1 MVERLLVRDLMSVGV
16 ATCAPDT
23 PIIEIARVLIEKK
36 LEAVVILNN
45 EGHAIG
51 IVSQKELVKAYT
63 RDNHQQLTAEAIMHD
78 GVPSVPPDIPLT
90 AAAQI
95 MQDHDIRMIYLM
107 HHAGG
112 IAYPAAVLSYQH
124 LLRHMAAR
132 SDEELN
138 DLGIKAARQAPLDE
152 FLQKRDA
159 ARKRASF
166 PHQE

>member
-1 MVERLLVRDLMSVGV
+1 MAERLLVRDLMSVGV

-23 PIIEIARVLIEKK
+23 PIIEIARLLLEKK
-36 LEAVVILNN
+36 LEAVVVLNE
-45 EGHAIG
+45 EGHAVG

-95 MQDHDIRMIYLM
+95 MQDQDIRVIYLM

-124 LLRHMAAR
+124 LLRHLAAR

>member
-1 MVERLLVRDLMSVGV
+1 MAERQLVRDLMSVGV

-23 PIIEIARVLIEKK
+23 PIIEIAHVLIEKK
-36 LEAVVILNN
+36 LEAVVVLNN

-95 MQDHDIRMIYLM
+95 MQDQDIRVIYLM

-124 LLRHMAAR
+124 LMRHMVAR

>member
-1 MVERLLVRDLMSVGV
+1 MAERLLVRDLMSVGV
-16 ATCAPDT
+16 ATCAPNT
-23 PIIEIARVLIEKK
+23 PIIEIARLLLEKK
-36 LEAVVILNN
+36 LEAVVVLNE
-45 EGHAIG
+45 EGHAVG
-51 IVSQKELVKAYT
+51 IVSQKELVQAYT
-63 RDNHQQLTAEAIMHD
+63 RDNCRELTAEAIMHD

-95 MQDHDIRMIYLM
+95 MQDQGIRVVYLM

-124 LLRHMAAR
+124 LLRHLTAR

-152 FLQKRDA
+152 FIQKRDA
-159 ARKRASF
+159 ARKRAGF

>member
-1 MVERLLVRDLMSVGV
+1 MAERLLVRDLMSVGV

-23 PIIEIARVLIEKK
+23 PIIEIARLLLEKK
-36 LEAVVILNN
+36 LEAVVVLNE
-45 EGHAIG
+45 EGHAVG

-95 MQDHDIRMIYLM
+95 MQDQDIRVIYLM

-124 LLRHMAAR
+124 LLRHLAAR

-152 FLQKRDA
+152 FLKKRDA